1 MPKPIVQYLC
11 ANWNSTCSV
20 ILASNIES
28 LSPEEVCAYLKEQI
42 PFISERI
49 LERFVEHKIDGEVF
63 LELNDEYLREIAP
76 LLGDRLKLKKIIN
89 KALAESLVSH
99 FLYYSRVISILVYVT
114 CSLEPLIAIQPRCNQ
129 LPYTLPPLTLRV
141 FCYIKLLYLF
151 QKGIVVF
158 LVSNYSI
165 TCT

>member
-1 MPKPIVQYLC
+1 MGSSKVHVQSLSQAQPIVQYLRS
-11 ANWNSTCSV
+11 NWNSTCSV
-20 ILASNIES
+20 ILAANIES
-28 LSPEEVCAYLKEQI
+28 LSPEEVCAYLKEQS
-42 PFISERI
+42 PLISEGI

-99 FLYYSRVISILVYVT
+99 FLYYSRVISILVHVT

-129 LPYTLPPLTLRV
+129 FPYTLFRLSHSVYFAT
-141 FCYIKLLYLF
+141 
-151 QKGIVVF
+151 
-158 LVSNYSI
+158 
-165 TCT
+165 